1 MWFNYTITDLET
13 FESEGVALELE
24 ENEARTYGVRL
35 ANDVLEA
42 MPELASMGICVVWT
56 NRQ

>member
-13 FESEGVALELE
+13 FESDGVALELE

-35 ANDVLEA
+35 ANDVLGSHA
-42 MPELASMGICVVWT
+42 GIGQHGHMRRGV
-56 NRQ
+56 